1 MLGINPPGAGAAK
14 GAGGA
19 VHLSPSVQHHPR
31 APVSPR
37 TRLVPLPGAQG
48 AARTRLRKAL
58 CRGHDSA
65 AIALGGLQ
73 LSQSLRN

>member
-19 VHLSPSVQHHPR
+19 VHLPPSVQHHPC

-37 TRLVPLPGAQG
+37 TRLVHRVLPGPGYAKRCAEATTALPLPSEDSSSP
-48 AARTRLRKAL
+48 KA
-58 CRGHDSA
+58 
-65 AIALGGLQ
+65 
-73 LSQSLRN
+73 